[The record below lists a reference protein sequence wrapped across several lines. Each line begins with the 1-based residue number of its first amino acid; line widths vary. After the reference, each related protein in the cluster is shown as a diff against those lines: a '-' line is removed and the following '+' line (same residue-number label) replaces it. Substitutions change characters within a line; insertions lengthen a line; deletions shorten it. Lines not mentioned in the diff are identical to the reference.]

1 MNLPKKV
8 TLCEVVT
15 RDGFQTAPEI
25 YPVEEKVRIIEEVV
39 DAGCRSIEVGVGL
52 QKTLHLAAGVIKV
65 LASPGTVP
73 DITVRTPY
81 LP

>member
-1 MNLPKKV
+1 MKKVTKKIFPEKV

-39 DAGCRSIEVGVGL
+39 NAGCMI
-52 QKTLHLAAGVIKV
+52 I
-65 LASPGTVP
+65 
-73 DITVRTPY
+73 
-81 LP
+81 